1 MAQEIREAQSHFNN
15 TLLKASPQSG
25 DTQGQFT
32 LSIPTAT
39 TTAGSTST
47 KVYDLELV
55 ANDGTVTRILE
66 GSSSQTASF
75 CLMPAQV
82 IITEPARNI
91 VGSTTTTNSVAITEQ
106 VNTVSV
112 AASTVSGAGGGS
124 TSSIIN
130 ITNTIGDAIAGRD
143 ICTRHESLKLSFETL
158 WRHSLRPTIATIG
171 YNATNSQTS
180 GNDLLVECGLSSV
193 VTAIS
198 LTFTNPENL
207 DTNTQLSFLDVSDL
221 TSQFSQSHTKSSFGT
236 PTITT
241 LNPTYT
247 IDTLTTPFPR
257 TFRVSCGFLG
267 NDGTGSVQTLQR
279 DFKIFH
285 RHRFYIVTS
294 ELPTLTN
301 FGQFLGHGSTDEVV
315 STLDVDPLAATQSL
329 VVQCNAN
336 TANASKFTWIFIASA
351 GTLGEVAAEVN
362 GKCSGLHRQLAVW
375 QATVVLDFL
384 LVRAPLLQYTRRTR
398 SNQPGA
404 LTPTLL

>member
-1 MAQEIREAQSHFNN
+1 
-15 TLLKASPQSG
+15 
-25 DTQGQFT
+25 
-32 LSIPTAT
+32 
-39 TTAGSTST
+39 
-47 KVYDLELV
+47 
-55 ANDGTVTRILE
+55 
-66 GSSSQTASF
+66 
-75 CLMPAQV
+75 MPAQV

-91 VGSTTTTNSVAITEQ
+91 VEITTTTNSVAITEQ

-124 TSSIIN
+124 TSGVIN
-130 ITNTIGDAIAGRD
+130 ITNTIGDAIAGETYAEGTSLETIIRD
-143 ICTRHESLKLSFETL
+143 IVAPFFE
-158 WRHSLRPTIATIG
+158 PTIASIG

-198 LTFTNPENL
+198 LIFTAPENL

-221 TSQFSQSHTKSSFGT
+221 TNQFSQSHTKSSFGT

-241 LNPTYT
+241 INPTYT

-285 RHRFYIVTS
+285 RHRFYILTS
-294 ELPTLTN
+294 ELSTVTN
-301 FGQFLGHGSTDEVV
+301 LGQFLGHGTTDELV
-315 STLDVDPLAATQSL
+315 STLDVDQAVATQSL
-329 VVQCNAN
+329 AVQCNAN
-336 TANASKFTWIFIASA
+336 TANASKFTWIFIAGA

-362 GKCSGLHRQLAVW
+362 GRGVADYTDSWQFDNNSGIGFPLSKGT
-375 QATVVLDFL
+375 ATPVYK
-384 LVRAPLLQYTRRTR
+384 AYR

-404 LTPTLL
+404 FDSDITLNIEILH